1 MQREER
7 EAVLKIGRLRK
18 KEGNILRY
26 SLQLGCVILF
36 LLSSPYHFLK
46 ELNIDF
52 ILLHHSDRLSNQLRS
67 QQQVIEQQHSD
78 YEVLACSEG
87 RARKELAAV
96 THDLEVANKNL
107 KKYFEAEYDHQ
118 VMVSV
123 LSPYWVLNC

>member
-1 MQREER
+1 MT
-7 EAVLKIGRLRK
+7 
-18 KEGNILRY
+18 
-26 SLQLGCVILF
+26 F
-36 LLSSPYHFLK
+36 
-46 ELNIDF
+46 
-52 ILLHHSDRLSNQLRS
+52 LHHSDRLSNQLRS

-78 YEVLACSEG
+78 YEVLACSET

-123 LSPYWVLNC
+123 FSHHWVSELPDKSRSAVLCTCLCITILGIIFDN